1 MRTIFQ
7 ILREL
12 ESSMLNARTP
22 MERFERTEK
31 YQNALKDPAQAIL
44 DDQREQF
51 QKMTHEF
58 KQDFSVSRFNIKR

>member
-22 MERFERTEK
+22 MERCERMEK
-31 YQNALKDPAQAIL
+31 YQNALQDPAQALL

-51 QKMTHEF
+51 QKMTQEF